1 MSAGAEEFIANDI
14 QWSYLRDQPPG
25 TAGDAVI
32 RRGQWEVVGQDKGPC
47 VCSDK
52 LQGVGNTVFVSN

>member
-32 RRGQWEVVGQDKGPC
+32 RRGQWEVVGQDKG
-47 VCSDK
+47 
-52 LQGVGNTVFVSN
+52 LVFVLTSYKG